1 MGMENVVFVPKSKK
15 YALQL
20 KIFRALP
27 PRLMKFCLQT

>member
-1 MGMENVVFVPKSKK
+1 MGMENVVFVPKSNK

>member
-1 MGMENVVFVPKSKK
+1 MGMENAVFVPKSKK
-15 YALQL
+15 YALSL